1 MSLNLNDLRNACSSV
16 AKTRTALNGRGLS
29 TPNTASVLTE
39 LFYEIAADHAMEFF
53 DLGRAPKL
61 VNRAVWFLSQIK
73 TTTPP
78 GKEPVWF
85 QSCLDLLL
93 EMAFP
98 NTDIIE
104 KSRGD
109 FLGHLYSRF
118 NAADEEEV
126 WG

>member
-16 AKTRTALNGRGLS
+16 AKSRAALNGRGLT
-29 TPNTASVLTE
+29 TPITASVLTE

-53 DLGRAPKL
+53 DLGRDPKL
-61 VNRAVWFLSQIK
+61 VNRAVWFLSQVK
-73 TTTPP
+73 TATPL

-93 EMAFP
+93 EMASP
-98 NTDIIE
+98 ETDVVE
-104 KSRGD
+104 KSQSD

-118 NAADEEEV
+118 NTADKEEV